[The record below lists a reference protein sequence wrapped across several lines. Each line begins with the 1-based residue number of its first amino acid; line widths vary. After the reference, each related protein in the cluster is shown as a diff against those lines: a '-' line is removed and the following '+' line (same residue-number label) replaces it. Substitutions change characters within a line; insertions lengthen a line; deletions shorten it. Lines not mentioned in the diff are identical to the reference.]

1 MSVYESHKQHLL
13 KLQSLADLSTD
24 DLKQKRSL
32 HLIRDRNSL
41 KLASPKSCNTKRN
54 NCITLL
60 TSWRTVCLCCDATWS
75 IISFTAFLSISR
87 HLHTRVRLADSLN
100 SGGFKID
107 SSVQS
112 TRYVNMKSRPF
123 MLMMIQLL
131 QLDGRMTFH
140 PFQKRAG
147 QESLVENKLT

>member
-100 SGGFKID
+100 SGGFKEFC
-107 SSVQS
+107 
-112 TRYVNMKSRPF
+112 KSRTKYIF
-123 MLMMIQLL
+123 VEALIRRVRRLL
-131 QLDGRMTFH
+131 RLNTG
-140 PFQKRAG
+140 
-147 QESLVENKLT
+147 S